1 MMNILVEIETPSAVP
16 DVGLV
21 DTASG
26 SENERAGVEG
36 ESAGRRRALEGA
48 GQCVERTR
56 EIRGRD
62 RDTAR
67 GSVACAGRGASGG
80 ARHGPAQNP
89 GPRVGRE
96 SRLAALASRSPGD

>member
-80 ARHGPAQNP
+80 ARPRPGEHAEPRSGRGGRWTARGP
-89 GPRVGRE
+89 G
-96 SRLAALASRSPGD
+96 